1 MKIDKYCAILGNAVG
16 YHEMEELTANRPLA
30 TLPFDGK
37 YRLIDFQLSNLIN
50 ADIRNVYAIFHEDK
64 VNSVLDH
71 IRNGREWGLNSLLSH
86 LFIGF
91 YNKDFNDV
99 YADDD
104 YYDKLLTYLKRTGS
118 DYTIFS
124 TCDILCNINLA
135 QVIHVHTANKRKMTV
150 VYKRMANDKLS
161 AANQILEIDDTDTV
175 VGASQFDPNKHTGSD
190 ATMSAGTYVVSTDWL
205 IELMEQEQAKAEPRK
220 LRYLL
225 SNQVAETDAL
235 AYEYT
240 GYLANIHDVKT
251 YYDANMDMLDPHK
264 FNSLLFGSQKV
275 YTKVKN
281 EEATYY
287 SENSRVENSQFASG
301 SIINGSVLHSIVS
314 RNCLVDDGSV
324 VKDSILF
331 PKVKI
336 GKNVNIEYAIIDKSA
351 EIADNVTIKGTPE
364 KPVIIGKS
372 DKITEDVK
380 G

>member
-16 YHEMEELTANRPLA
+16 YHEMDELTANRPLA

-50 ADIRNVYAIFHEDK
+50 ADIHNVYAIFHEDK

-104 YYDKLLTYLKRTGS
+104 YYEKLLTYLKRTGS

-124 TCDILCNINLA
+124 TCDILCNINLS

-150 VYKRMANDKLS
+150 VYKRMANEKLS
-161 AANQILEIDDTDTV
+161 SANQILEIDDTDTV
-175 VGASQFDPNKHTGSD
+175 VGASQFDPSKHTNSD

-225 SNQVAETDAL
+225 SNQVSETDAL

-301 SIINGSVLHSIVS
+301 SIINGSVLHSIIS
-314 RNCLVDDGSV
+314 RNCLVDDESV

-372 DKITEDVK
+372 DKITEDIK